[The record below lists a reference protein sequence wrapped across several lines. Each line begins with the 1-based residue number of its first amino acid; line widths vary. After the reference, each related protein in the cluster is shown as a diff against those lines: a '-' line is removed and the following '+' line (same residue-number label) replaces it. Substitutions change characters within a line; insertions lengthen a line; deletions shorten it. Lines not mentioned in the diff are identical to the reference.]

1 MKIFLFCVMAFSIT
15 STAIAQEI
23 QIGDGKKTILID
35 VGGGSNSSN
44 QEARIRLLERAVRDL
59 QNQVFQLSMKQQ
71 QPAAS
76 ANLYICEAQAFT
88 KKYKSEKQALEYDAR
103 EQVKERCISDNN
115 HEMHCAR
122 ITCKKI
128 N

>member
-1 MKIFLFCVMAFSIT
+1 MT
-15 STAIAQEI
+15 SAYGQEI

-71 QPAAS
+71 TPAS
-76 ANLYICEAQAFT
+76 NNLYVCQVTAFT
-88 KKYKSEKQALEYDAR
+88 KQYKSEKQALEYDAR
-103 EQVKERCISDNN
+103 EQVKERCIADNN
-115 HEMHCAR
+115 HEMHCSR